1 MTRTISYVT
10 TYLLAL
16 EMCLFCSGEWR
27 VIVVN
32 AQPSLLHRHSR
43 VSVGHKRPHLTRG
56 WVVVVPN
63 ATSRTLALVELKSA
77 ISSRRLGD
85 VDMEKKI
92 TGKYEKRI
100 SELEK

>member
-1 MTRTISYVT
+1 
-10 TYLLAL
+10 
-16 EMCLFCSGEWR
+16 
-27 VIVVN
+27 
-32 AQPSLLHRHSR
+32 
-43 VSVGHKRPHLTRG
+43 LTRG

-100 SELEK
+100 SKLEK